1 MKVPKRAP
9 LDAVHHL
16 LICSIVREF
25 SGRIYCKSYILEF
38 GLKRIYFSNV
48 VLTRKG
54 LSRYRKGVGVP
65 GMQPALILG
74 PGAGETAGLKRQ
86 ETGNR
91 FSSTGFNGNCKRI
104 VVNCLSKGVIE
115 TD

>member
-16 LICSIVREF
+16 LICSIVRKF

-54 LSRYRKGVGVP
+54 LSRYRKGVGWEECSLP
-65 GMQPALILG
+65 
-74 PGAGETAGLKRQ
+74 
-86 ETGNR
+86 
-91 FSSTGFNGNCKRI
+91 SSLVREQ
-104 VVNCLSKGVIE
+104 SKLRA
-115 TD
+115 